1 MHVTAN
7 QTKVKGVRVVL
18 TVSQNPA
25 LGAGNAGVSHSPVN
39 MERSWWRERKSQ
51 EKKKFSLAKKKKNP
65 KFLYIYILL
74 TTYDKN
80 IMSPFQ

>member
-7 QTKVKGVRVVL
+7 QTRVKGVRVVL

-51 EKKKFSLAKKKKNP
+51 EKQKKFSLAEKKKKP
-65 KFLYIYILL
+65 LSFYIIIFFY
-74 TTYDKN
+74 
-80 IMSPFQ
+80 